1 MPLAGIAR
9 PIFVSSTPKH
19 DYHSIMQPHR
29 IHHTCPVPILVAVAV
44 ATLSL
49 ASLAQGQC
57 CQEKG
62 VCCMSNTKCP
72 TTQPSEGV
80 ASDSAVSVEDTATAG
95 SRKPPFMFHEAKL
108 PEGFPQPGPTGQVVF
123 KRYPAYR
130 AAWATV
136 PTAKESNSNSLF
148 GSLFKHIQRN
158 KIAMTAPVEMG
169 YDRDSTTAG
178 PVSMAFMYAD
188 TRMGK
193 LGNDQGV
200 QVKDNPAV
208 DVLSVTVRGSYSSKT
223 YEAAVTQL
231 KAHAAEHAQ
240 LYEVA
245 GSPRVLG
252 YNSPFVPW
260 FLRVSEVQLPV
271 IRRDSQQ

>member
-1 MPLAGIAR
+1 MAK
-9 PIFVSSTPKH
+9 T
-19 DYHSIMQPHR
+19 
-29 IHHTCPVPILVAVAV
+29 
-44 ATLSL
+44 
-49 ASLAQGQC
+49 
-57 CQEKG
+57 
-62 VCCMSNTKCP
+62 SNP
-72 TTQPSEGV
+72 TTQPSSGEQTTAAAEG
-80 ASDSAVSVEDTATAG
+80 VSVEDTATAG
-95 SRKPPFMFHEAKL
+95 TRKPPFMVREAKL

-136 PTAKESNSNSLF
+136 ATAKESNSNSLF

-169 YDRDSTTAG
+169 YDRDTTTAG

-193 LGNDQGV
+193 LGEDQGV
-200 QVKDNPAV
+200 LVKDNPAI

-231 KAHAAEHAQ
+231 KAYAAEHAQ

-245 GSPRVLG
+245 GPPRVLG

-271 IRRDSQQ
+271 IRRDTQQ